1 MMIKVVLADDEKR
14 FRDYMEKVLDW
25 EALGFRICGIAA
37 NGQQVLDLLE
47 QERPDIALLDIN
59 MPKMDGLVLTEKLKQ
74 LSPETYVVFITGY
87 SEFEYA
93 RKAVKLGVSEYLLKP
108 FSKEELG
115 KVMLKLKEL
124 IQQKKEAQ
132 TRYLRDRKI
141 IREEMLNKMMRIEK
155 EGTEEYQEMLE
166 QLGVTL
172 ELPFSVVSL
181 VEMDKNQ
188 SRDVLNGDKSLW
200 LFGIRNILEELAAN
214 EGMIQISFY
223 NYEQQI
229 VSVWNSADTEIQ
241 TKIPG
246 FMEQLCGLVYKLLG
260 ISVTAGIGSTVQEFS
275 GIPESYRKAVISLQ
289 NKFVSGGR
297 RVICYD
303 EISQQNHRADF
314 YRLDL
319 NEKLLIYLRKN
330 DRKKVEEVLSLAEQ
344 EMVANHYSVDYI
356 NAAIMGILSVCLSY
370 IVEMKGDIQEIL
382 GAGFSP
388 YQELKKMESMEES
401 FRWLLHIFQTT
412 ADYFKRPRSKRA
424 EQIIEEVE
432 AYISQHYSDFELT
445 AEDISEAVYL
455 DISYIRKIFS
465 KYKDYTIQDYILSVR
480 MKAAK
485 EKMEENIYSIAQI
498 AEMSGYLDA
507 GYFSKCFKKYYHIS
521 PRQYMSQ
528 LQNKEETGR

>member
-14 FRDYMEKVLDW
+14 FRQYMEKVLDW
-25 EALGFRICGIAA
+25 EALGFRICGIAS

-47 QERPDIALLDIN
+47 QVKPDIALLDIN
-59 MPKMDGLVLTEKLKQ
+59 MPKLDGIVLTEKLRQ
-74 LSPETYVVFITGY
+74 LSPDTYVVFITGY

-115 KVMLKLKEL
+115 KVMLKLKEIIL
-124 IQQKKEAQ
+124 TKKEEQ

-141 IREEMLNKMMRIEK
+141 IREEMLNKMMRLEK
-155 EGTEEYQEMLE
+155 EGTEEYQERLE

-172 ELPFSVVSL
+172 DYPFSVVSL
-181 VEMDKNQ
+181 IEMDKKQ
-188 SRDVLNGDKSLW
+188 SREISLEDKPLW
-200 LFGIRNILEELAAN
+200 LFGIRNILDELGGN
-214 EGMIQISFY
+214 EGKTQISFY
-223 NYEQQI
+223 NYEGHI
-229 VSVWNSADTEIQ
+229 VSVWNGADKELSE
-241 TKIPG
+241 KIPDL
-246 FMEQLCGLVYKLLG
+246 MEKLCDLVYSLLG
-260 ISVTAGIGSTVQEFS
+260 ISVTAGIGSTVKGFE

-289 NKFVSGGR
+289 NKFVSAGR
-297 RVICYD
+297 RVISYD

-344 EMVANHYSVDYI
+344 EMVANHYSVDYV
-356 NAAIMGILSVCLSY
+356 NAAVMGILSVCLSY
-370 IVEMKGDIQEIL
+370 IVEMKGDIEEIL
-382 GAGFSP
+382 GADFSP
-388 YQELKKMESMEES
+388 YQELKKMESMAES
-401 FRWLLHIFQTT
+401 FRWLLRIFQTT

-432 AYISQHYSDFELT
+432 TYISQHYSDFELT

-465 KYKDYTIQDYILSVR
+465 KYKEYTIQDYILSVR

-485 EKMEENIYSIAQI
+485 EKMEERVYSIAQI

-521 PRQYMSQ
+521 PRQYMNQ
-528 LQNKEETGR
+528 LQNEEKTGR